1 LSTSS
6 LSGTPARFR
15 VAVACLAG
23 ALVLAATAGVARAE
37 RGSST
42 PIAERYVA
50 VKGAP
55 GAGPE
60 LLDRVF
66 VNKIGPSDASRV
78 MVLVPGFIGGA
89 GDFRLIAR
97 EIVWRVPDLQVWA
110 VDRRSNALEDT
121 SVFAGR
127 DPEKA
132 FDYYLRFQPVD
143 GRRFQPLNGRD
154 FPYTRQWGLD
164 LALRDLRRVI
174 LAAHAG
180 GARKVILGG
189 HSLGASTAV
198 AYSTWD
204 FDGRRGYKDI
214 DGLVLIDGGL
224 KGTFTSPTFEEVRQR
239 YRELQSSDPF
249 VDLLGIGL
257 PWAAG
262 VFAES
267 AALYARKKPSEP
279 SVLQQYPPIPPEFK
293 APVRT
298 TNEAALGYAFDE
310 STSPAG
316 FELIRVRAGQL
327 APSGNPRPWQNGE
340 VTPIQRLARTFASEP
355 GNGIEWYFPKRLPL
369 DVDGADELERNRIT
383 EFLGLRP
390 WHTAKVKLPLYA
402 FETDL
407 TGGKV
412 LRGARRFIDA
422 SKIKRATL
430 VADHNTSHLDPLTAA
445 PDRNTFLKTVSP
457 FLRNALHRGCG
468 HRHRSR
474 SHHC

>member
-1 LSTSS
+1 M
-6 LSGTPARFR
+6 RFR
-15 VAVACLAG
+15 IISALLVG
-23 ALVLAATAGVARAE
+23 ALVLAAAALTAGARNAE
-37 RGSST
+37 GSPST
-42 PIAERYVA
+42 PIPERYVA
-50 VKGAP
+50 IEGAR

-60 LLDRVF
+60 RFDRVF
-66 VNKIGPSDASRV
+66 VNEIGPPGASRV
-78 MVLVPGFIGGA
+78 LVLVPGFIGGA
-89 GDFRLIAR
+89 GDFRLIGR
-97 EIVWRVPDLQVWA
+97 DIVSQVPDLQVWA
-110 VDRRSNALEDT
+110 VDRRSNTLEDT
-121 SVFAGR
+121 SVFATG
-127 DPEKA
+127 DPDKA
-132 FDYYLRFQPVD
+132 FAYYLNFQPVD
-143 GRRFQPLNGRD
+143 GRRFQPLSGQD
-154 FPYTRQWGLD
+154 FPYVRQWGLD

-174 LAAHAG
+174 LAARAE

-204 FDGRRGYKDI
+204 FNGRPGYKDI

-224 KGTFTSPTFEEVRQR
+224 KGTFTSPTFEQVKQR
-239 YRELQSSDPF
+239 FNDLQTGDPF
-249 VDLLGIGL
+249 VDLVGLGL

-262 VFAES
+262 VFAED
-267 AALYARKKPSEP
+267 AALYALKKPNEP
-279 SVLQQYPPIPPEFK
+279 SVLQQYPPIPSEFK

-310 STSPAG
+310 STSPPG

-327 APSGNPRPWQNGE
+327 APSGDPRPWQNGE
-340 VTPIQRLARTFASEP
+340 VTPIQRLAQTFGTEP

-383 EFLGLRP
+383 DFLGLRP

-412 LRGARRFIDA
+412 LRGAKRFIDA

-430 VADHNTSHLDPLTAA
+430 VADHNMSHLDPLTAA
-445 PDRNTFLKTVSP
+445 PDQNTFLQTVLP
-457 FLRNALHRGCG
+457 FLRDVLDKGGGHPQRSHKTG
-468 HRHRSR
+468 HRLSKK
-474 SHHC
+474 

>member
-1 LSTSS
+1 MSASGI
-6 LSGTPARFR
+6 SGTR
-15 VAVACLAG
+15 VRHAFIAALLVGALALAAG
-23 ALVLAATAGVARAE
+23 AASAQGIA
-37 RGSST
+37 ST
-42 PIAERYVA
+42 PIPERYVPIN
-50 VKGAP
+50 GAS

-60 LLDRVF
+60 RFDRVF
-66 VNKIGPSDASRV
+66 VSKIGSPDASRV
-78 MVLVPGFIGGA
+78 LVLVPGFIGGA

-97 EIVWRVPDLQVWA
+97 DIVSRVPDLQVWA

-121 SVFAGR
+121 SVFAGG
-127 DPEKA
+127 DPDKA
-132 FDYYLRFQPVD
+132 FDYYLRLQEVD
-143 GRRFQPLNGRD
+143 GRRFRPLRGQD
-154 FPYTRQWGLD
+154 FPFTREWGLD

-174 LAAHAG
+174 LTARFQ
-180 GARKVILGG
+180 GASKVILGG

-204 FDGRRGYKDI
+204 FGGRPGYRDV

-224 KGTFTSPTFEEVRQR
+224 KGTFTSPTYEQARQR
-239 YRELQSSDPF
+239 LEKLQSSDPF

-262 VFAES
+262 AFAES
-267 AALYARKKPSEP
+267 AALYAQKKPNQP

-293 APVRT
+293 APVPT

-310 STSPAG
+310 TTSPPG
-316 FELIRVRAGQL
+316 FELIRVRAGRL

-340 VTPIQRLARTFASEP
+340 VTPIQRLARTFGTEP

-369 DVDGADELERNRIT
+369 DVDGTDHLARNRIT
-383 EFLGLRP
+383 ELLGLRP
-390 WHTAKVKLPLYA
+390 WHTANVNLPLYA

-407 TGGKV
+407 TGGRV
-412 LRGARRFIDA
+412 LRGAMRFMDA

-445 PDRNTFLKTVSP
+445 PDRNTFLKTFAP
-457 FLRNALHRGCG
+457 FLTHVLDRP
-468 HRHRSR
+468 
-474 SHHC
+474 